1 MMLGASILYA
11 CGPSNIELSL
21 STQSVSLQL
30 NGEEADKST
39 TVIADVTGTDD
50 KSLTLDFVYDDDVA
64 SATLSQNSEG
74 QNVITITALN
84 EGNTELVVTT
94 NQGSVRQT
102 INIEVYTEVT
112 SMTEKTEEIEEGQ
125 KSSRFLVKNGTY
137 QLLDAQQLISFTP
150 STSTRKNVVWTFEA
164 NGTTEYDGAI
174 ISGNQIFVPDTF
186 ASNEIVLRATSA
198 NNSDVYTT
206 VTITCIDQIDVSNI
220 RIGASAYETSVFDF
234 TTSSDGTAL
243 GEVSVEITPN
253 ISQYVDSDTD
263 RPLEDVAYIMVETQL
278 SDGLELI
285 PTITDTNGNATDLLQ
300 VVSHSS
306 TASGYIY
313 RVFASNTSGNQNF
326 YVSFRV
332 GYSGYDYSVDIA
344 SAFAD
349 IGEEYSRITVE
360 AAEKIEKV
368 SVYRNG
374 ADATLNNQTLYSQ
387 YSSSLNSG
395 YGQLFSV
402 SLTPDTVLWGEDEE
416 PATGRYTITLPA
428 VGDGTVN
435 PIQAF
440 YRLNGVYMPI
450 SFTLQDGQWV
460 SEEISS
466 TSSKTFEHSLYLRAN
481 SEYFTTNDVTIA
493 NNIPLTFASI
503 DNYSRRNFYHWRD
516 R

>member
-1 MMLGASILYA
+1 MKKFIVAFLGLFMMLGASILYA
-11 CGPSNIELSL
+11 CGSSNIELSL

-164 NGTTEYDGAI
+164 NGTTEYDGAS

-220 RIGASAYETSVFDF
+220 RIGASAYETSGFDF

-263 RPLEDVAYIMVETQL
+263 RPLEDVAYIRVETQL

-313 RVFASNTSGNQNF
+313 RVFASNTSVNQNF
-326 YVSFRV
+326 YVSFSV

-402 SLTPDTVLWGEDEE
+402 SLTPDTVLWGEDNNL
-416 PATGRYTITLPA
+416 ASGWRRHSKSNSSVLSLKW
-428 VGDGTVN
+428 
-435 PIQAF
+435 
-440 YRLNGVYMPI
+440 RLYAN
-450 SFTLQDGQWV
+450 Q
-460 SEEISS
+460 
-466 TSSKTFEHSLYLRAN
+466 LY
-481 SEYFTTNDVTIA
+481 S
-493 NNIPLTFASI
+493 
-503 DNYSRRNFYHWRD
+503 SRRTMGF
-516 R
+516 